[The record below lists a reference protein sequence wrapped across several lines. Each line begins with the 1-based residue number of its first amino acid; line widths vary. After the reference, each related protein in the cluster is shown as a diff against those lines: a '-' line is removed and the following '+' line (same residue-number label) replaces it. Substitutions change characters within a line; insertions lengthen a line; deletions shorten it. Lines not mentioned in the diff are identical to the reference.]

1 MRGKFSER
9 FHLVHL
15 SILSLLLS
23 VHFTVASAVI
33 LLSTLIP
40 KGALAFN
47 PKALGS
53 IGGREKSHPPSVEDS
68 EDEKDFKKAETRDI
82 SELENARS

>member
-1 MRGKFSER
+1 
-9 FHLVHL
+9 
-15 SILSLLLS
+15 
-23 VHFTVASAVI
+23 
-33 LLSTLIP
+33 LIP

>member
-1 MRGKFSER
+1 LRGKFSEC
-9 FHLVHL
+9 FPLVHL
-15 SILSLLLS
+15 LILNLLLS

-40 KGALAFN
+40 KGAFAFN

-68 EDEKDFKKAETRDI
+68 EDEKDFKKSETRDI
-82 SELENARS
+82 SELENTRS